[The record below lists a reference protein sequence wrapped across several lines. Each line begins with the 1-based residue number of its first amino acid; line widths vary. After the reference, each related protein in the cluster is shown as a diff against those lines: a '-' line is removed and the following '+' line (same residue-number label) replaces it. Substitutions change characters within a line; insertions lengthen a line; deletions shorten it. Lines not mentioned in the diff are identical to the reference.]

1 MNGDIK
7 YTLLKAFYRQGIFRK
22 GSVRKGSVRKGLCS
36 MPGWENRAGVSQPPG
51 QYRQCY

>member
-7 YTLLKAFYRQGIFRK
+7 YTLLKAFYRQGI
-22 GSVRKGSVRKGLCS
+22 SRKGSVRKGLCS

>member
-7 YTLLKAFYRQGIFRK
+7 YTFLKAFYRQGIF
-22 GSVRKGSVRKGLCS
+22 RKGLCS
-36 MPGWENRAGVSQPPG
+36 MPGWENRAGVSQPAG